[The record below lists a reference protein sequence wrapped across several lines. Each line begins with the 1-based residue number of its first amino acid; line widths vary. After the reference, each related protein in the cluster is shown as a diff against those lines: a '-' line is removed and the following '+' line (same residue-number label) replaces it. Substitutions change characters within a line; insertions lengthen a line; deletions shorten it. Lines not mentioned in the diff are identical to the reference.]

1 MTIGELNTDA
11 KVRLNLDD
19 LKSYATYWI
28 RSFRVNWYGWG
39 TTPHEVHLQYTDATR
54 ADIITSLAS
63 MEAQEVVRW
72 QKELDKI
79 KALKLIVDN
88 ALAEAVVA
96 VGINYFQIKEATLKR
111 HNAAF
116 LTELTEQGWQNQ
128 LTVVTSF
135 LTIANNKRENT
146 TFAMNN
152 NSLYSKL
159 ALIEASKYANTALFT
174 EIQTLEAYKRTDTDS
189 ATVDNFNQQY
199 QTLHTATNTL
209 MASYEEKKRIEDE
222 AAVIKEAALTG
233 HWKFPIIKGLTYAT
247 ATYSG
252 VTDESGA
259 FKCQLGEIVDFSIES
274 LALTSVPCTE
284 ILGIKS
290 TNSVAIANTSGGN
303 FKDWQNEPDKQIA
316 ITKVLFGLF
325 GESIKNAFNQ
335 EDESLKIITVDLTDE
350 QKANTVGESLEVNDL
365 SLLVQSILGTTE
377 AAVLP
382 TTEQADNM
390 IVSGWQASK
399 VFDTGNTINTVNG
412 GNTVNTVNAGN
423 NDTGISKKS
432 SGGGC
437 VYNPNAEGRAD
448 IGFILLMVLSV
459 YYLIRRKRL
468 ATI

>member
-79 KALKLIVDN
+79 KVLKLIVDN

-135 LTIANNKRENT
+135 LTIANNKRENA

-274 LALTSVPCTE
+274 LALTSVPCTK

-303 FKDWQNEPDKQIA
+303 FKDWQNEPDKQMA

-382 TTEQADNM
+382 TTEQVDNM
-390 IVSGWQASK
+390 IVSGWQVSK
-399 VFDTGNTINTVNG
+399 VFDTDTDNG
-412 GNTVNTVNAGN
+412 GN
-423 NDTGISKKS
+423 NDTGNVSDTSASKKS

-437 VYNPNAEGRAD
+437 VCNPNAKGRAD

-459 YYLIRRKRL
+459 YYFIKRKRL

>member
-79 KALKLIVDN
+79 KVLKLIVDN

-135 LTIANNKRENT
+135 LTIANNKRENA

-189 ATVDNFNQQY
+189 ATVDNFNQQ
-199 QTLHTATNTL
+199 
-209 MASYEEKKRIEDE
+209 
-222 AAVIKEAALTG
+222 
-233 HWKFPIIKGLTYAT
+233 
-247 ATYSG
+247 
-252 VTDESGA
+252 
-259 FKCQLGEIVDFSIES
+259 
-274 LALTSVPCTE
+274 
-284 ILGIKS
+284 
-290 TNSVAIANTSGGN
+290 
-303 FKDWQNEPDKQIA
+303 
-316 ITKVLFGLF
+316 
-325 GESIKNAFNQ
+325 
-335 EDESLKIITVDLTDE
+335 
-350 QKANTVGESLEVNDL
+350 
-365 SLLVQSILGTTE
+365 
-377 AAVLP
+377 
-382 TTEQADNM
+382 
-390 IVSGWQASK
+390 
-399 VFDTGNTINTVNG
+399 
-412 GNTVNTVNAGN
+412 
-423 NDTGISKKS
+423 
-432 SGGGC
+432 
-437 VYNPNAEGRAD
+437 
-448 IGFILLMVLSV
+448 
-459 YYLIRRKRL
+459 
-468 ATI
+468 

>member
-79 KALKLIVDN
+79 KVLKLIVDN

-135 LTIANNKRENT
+135 LTIANNKRENA

-303 FKDWQNEPDKQIA
+303 FKDWQNEPDKQMA

-382 TTEQADNM
+382 TTEQVDNM
-390 IVSGWQASK
+390 IVSGWQVSK
-399 VFDTGNTINTVNG
+399 VFDTDTDNG
-412 GNTVNTVNAGN
+412 GN
-423 NDTGISKKS
+423 NDTGNVSDTSASKKS

-437 VYNPNAEGRAD
+437 VCNPNAKGRAD

-459 YYLIRRKRL
+459 YYFIKRKRL

>member
-39 TTPHEVHLQYTDATR
+39 ATPHEVHLQYTDATR

-79 KALKLIVDN
+79 KVLKLIVDN

-159 ALIEASKYANTALFT
+159 ALIEASKHANTALFT

-222 AAVIKEAALTG
+222 AAAIKEAALTG

-303 FKDWQNEPDKQIA
+303 FKDWQNEPDKQMA

-335 EDESLKIITVDLTDE
+335 EDESLKIVTVDLTDE
-350 QKANTVGESLEVNDL
+350 QKANTVGESLEVNDI

-377 AAVLP
+377 AAALP
-382 TTEQADNM
+382 TTEQVDNM
-390 IVSGWQASK
+390 IVSGWQVSK
-399 VFDTGNTINTVNG
+399 VFDTDTDNG
-412 GNTVNTVNAGN
+412 GN
-423 NDTGISKKS
+423 NDTGNVSDTSASKKS

-437 VYNPNAEGRAD
+437 VCNPNAEGRAD

-459 YYLIRRKRL
+459 YYFIKRKRL

>member
-79 KALKLIVDN
+79 KVLKLIVDN

-135 LTIANNKRENT
+135 LTIANNKRENA

-233 HWKFPIIKGLTYAT
+233 HWKFT
-247 ATYSG
+247 
-252 VTDESGA
+252 
-259 FKCQLGEIVDFSIES
+259 S
-274 LALTSVPCTE
+274 L
-284 ILGIKS
+284 
-290 TNSVAIANTSGGN
+290 
-303 FKDWQNEPDKQIA
+303 
-316 ITKVLFGLF
+316 
-325 GESIKNAFNQ
+325 
-335 EDESLKIITVDLTDE
+335 
-350 QKANTVGESLEVNDL
+350 
-365 SLLVQSILGTTE
+365 
-377 AAVLP
+377 
-382 TTEQADNM
+382 
-390 IVSGWQASK
+390 
-399 VFDTGNTINTVNG
+399 
-412 GNTVNTVNAGN
+412 
-423 NDTGISKKS
+423 
-432 SGGGC
+432 
-437 VYNPNAEGRAD
+437 
-448 IGFILLMVLSV
+448 
-459 YYLIRRKRL
+459 
-468 ATI
+468 

>member
-79 KALKLIVDN
+79 KVLKLIVDN

-135 LTIANNKRENT
+135 LTIANNKRENA

-274 LALTSVPCTE
+274 LALTSVPCTK

-382 TTEQADNM
+382 TTEQVDNM
-390 IVSGWQASK
+390 IVSGWQVSK
-399 VFDTGNTINTVNG
+399 VFDTDTDNG
-412 GNTVNTVNAGN
+412 GN
-423 NDTGISKKS
+423 NDTGNVSDTSASKKS

-437 VYNPNAEGRAD
+437 VCNPNAKGRAD

-459 YYLIRRKRL
+459 YYFIKRKRL

>member
-39 TTPHEVHLQYTDATR
+39 ATPHEVHLQYTDATR

-79 KALKLIVDN
+79 KVLKLIVDN

-159 ALIEASKYANTALFT
+159 ALIEASKHANTALFT

-222 AAVIKEAALTG
+222 AAAIKEAALTG

-303 FKDWQNEPDKQIA
+303 FKDWQNEPDKQMA

-335 EDESLKIITVDLTDE
+335 EDESLKIVTVDLTDE
-350 QKANTVGESLEVNDL
+350 QKANTVGESLEVNDI

-377 AAVLP
+377 AAALP
-382 TTEQADNM
+382 TTEQVDNM
-390 IVSGWQASK
+390 IVSGWQVSK
-399 VFDTGNTINTVNG
+399 VFDTDTDNG
-412 GNTVNTVNAGN
+412 GN
-423 NDTGISKKS
+423 NDTGNVSDTSASKKS

-437 VYNPNAEGRAD
+437 VCNPNAEGRAD
-448 IGFILLMVLSV
+448 IGFILLMVLNV
-459 YYLIRRKRL
+459 YYLIKRKRL

>member
-19 LKSYATYWI
+19 LKSYATYWT

-39 TTPHEVHLQYTDATR
+39 ATPHEVHLQYTDATR

-79 KALKLIVDN
+79 KVLKLIVDN

-159 ALIEASKYANTALFT
+159 ALIEASKHANTALFT

-303 FKDWQNEPDKQIA
+303 FKDWQNEPDKQIV

-325 GESIKNAFNQ
+325 GKSIKNAFSQ

-377 AAVLP
+377 VAVLP
-382 TTEQADNM
+382 TTEQVDNM
-390 IVSGWQASK
+390 IVSGWQVSK
-399 VFDTGNTINTVNG
+399 VFDTDTDNG
-412 GNTVNTVNAGN
+412 GN
-423 NDTGISKKS
+423 NDTGNVSDTSASKKS

-437 VYNPNAEGRAD
+437 VYNPNAKGRAD

-459 YYLIRRKRL
+459 YYFIKRKRL